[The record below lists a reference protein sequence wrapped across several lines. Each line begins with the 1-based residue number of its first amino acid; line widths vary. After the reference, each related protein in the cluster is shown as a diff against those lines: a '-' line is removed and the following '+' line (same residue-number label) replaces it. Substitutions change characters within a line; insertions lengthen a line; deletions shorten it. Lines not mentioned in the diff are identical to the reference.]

1 MLLRYYSIL
10 LILFLISTQINLA
23 QPVSRSKIIAVTMD
37 DLPLNI
43 SSHVSNSEMRIIVER
58 LLEKIKKENIPVTA
72 FVNESKLEVSGVR
85 DPERVAI
92 LKLWLDAGVDL
103 GNHTYAHKSENEI
116 SVNEA
121 KEDIRKG
128 RRTIEELRAAQEKR
142 PKYFRHPFLHTG
154 RDSSTRSEIDRFLDS
169 LGYTVAPVTV
179 DNAEWIFSA
188 AFDKA
193 YGRND
198 SLLMKSVA
206 EQYISYMRSKLRY
219 FETMSDSLF
228 ARQIRQIL
236 LIHSNRLNSFYF
248 SSLCAMLR
256 SEGYAFAALE
266 DVLKDEAYRSRD
278 AYYGAGGISWLHRW
292 ALTRGKR
299 GAFFA
304 GEPEAPKDIMELA
317 GVKSE

>member
-1 MLLRYYSIL
+1 LLCL
-10 LILFLISTQINLA
+10 TQVNFT

-43 SSHVSNSEMRIIVER
+43 ASHVSNSEMRSIVER

-72 FVNESKLEVSGVR
+72 FVNESKLEVNGTR
-85 DPERVAI
+85 DPDRVAI

-103 GNHTYAHKSENEI
+103 GNHTYAHKSENQV
-116 SVNEA
+116 SVSEA
-121 KEDIRKG
+121 KEDILKG
-128 RRTIEELRAAQEKR
+128 ERTIKELLAAQGKK

-154 RDSSTRSEIDRFLDS
+154 RDSATRAEINRFLDS
-169 LGYTVAPVTV
+169 LGYTVAPVTI

-193 YGRND
+193 YGQND

-206 EQYISYMRSKLRY
+206 EQYISYMHAKLRY
-219 FETMSDSLF
+219 FEKNCDSLF
-228 ARQIRQIL
+228 ARQIKQIL

-256 SEGYAFAALE
+256 NEGYSFAGLE
-266 DVLKDEAYRSRD
+266 DILKDEAYRSRD
-278 AYYGAGGISWLHRW
+278 AFYGPGGISWLHRW

-304 GEPEAPKDIMELA
+304 GEPEAPKEIMELA